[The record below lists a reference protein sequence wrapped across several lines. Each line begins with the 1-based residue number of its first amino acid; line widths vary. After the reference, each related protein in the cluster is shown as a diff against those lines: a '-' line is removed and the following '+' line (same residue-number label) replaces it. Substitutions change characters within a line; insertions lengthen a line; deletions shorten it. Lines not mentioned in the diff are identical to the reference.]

1 MASAVESKL
10 RDLLELAQVVL
21 DDLPIGLLVVSAHG
35 KPLWFNR
42 EAEVVCAVWNR
53 TPLRKDALPLKRA
66 DFTLPEVLWK
76 ECAALLA
83 ADDPAGAVP
92 EPRIFSETD
101 RGLHAVI
108 RLQRRPG
115 RTGPPACFLQ
125 LDYRRPRGDRE
136 RPISPGA
143 LSLLSRLTFR
153 EREVALRIRDGL
165 TTEEIAKELR
175 RSRLTIK
182 TQLAGIFR
190 KLGVANRSRVT
201 AMLNR

>member
-1 MASAVESKL
+1 MTPVESKL

-21 DDLPIGLLVVSAHG
+21 DDLPIGLLILSAHG
-35 KPLWFNR
+35 TPLWFNR

-53 TPLRKDALPLKRA
+53 TPLRRDALPLKRA
-66 DFTLPEVLWK
+66 EFSVPPVLWSA
-76 ECAALLA
+76 CSALLA
-83 ADDPAGAVP
+83 ADNPDGPVP
-92 EPRIFSETD
+92 EPAIINEPE
-101 RGLHAVI
+101 RGLHAVV
-108 RLQRRPG
+108 RLQRRSA

-143 LSLLSRLTFR
+143 LSLMSRLTFR
-153 EREVALRIRDGL
+153 EREVALRVRDGL
-165 TTEEIAKELR
+165 TTEEIARELR
-175 RSRLTIK
+175 RSKLTIK
-182 TQLAGIFR
+182 TQLAGIFK

>member
-1 MASAVESKL
+1 MASVESKL

-21 DDLPIGLLVVSAHG
+21 DDLPIGLLVLSAHG

-42 EAEVVCAVWNR
+42 EAEVVCAVWNG
-53 TPLRKDALPLKRA
+53 TPLRRDALPLKRA
-66 DFTLPEVLWK
+66 DFAVPPELWQA
-76 ECAALLA
+76 CQQLLA
-83 ADDPAGAVP
+83 ADADGSATP
-92 EPRIFSETD
+92 EPRILDDAE

-108 RLQRRPG
+108 RLQHRPN
-115 RTGPPACFLQ
+115 RSGPPACFLQ
-125 LDYRRPRGDRE
+125 LDYRRPRGDRD

-143 LSLLSRLTFR
+143 LALMSRLTFR
-153 EREVALRIRDGL
+153 EREVALRVRDGL
-165 TTEEIAKELR
+165 TTEEIARELR
-175 RSRLTIK
+175 RSKLTIK

>member
-1 MASAVESKL
+1 MASVESKL

-53 TPLRKDALPLKRA
+53 TPLRRDALPLKRA
-66 DFTLPEVLWK
+66 DFGVPPELWQ
-76 ECAALLA
+76 ECQALLA
-83 ADDPAGAVP
+83 AAESTDGTP
-92 EPRIFSETD
+92 EPRILDDAE

-108 RLQRRPG
+108 RLQHRPN
-115 RTGPPACFLQ
+115 RSGPPACFLQ
-125 LDYRRPRGDRE
+125 LDYRRPRGDRD

-143 LSLLSRLTFR
+143 LALLSRLTFR
-153 EREVALRIRDGL
+153 EREVALRVRDGL

-175 RSRLTIK
+175 RSKLTIK

>member
-1 MASAVESKL
+1 MPSVESKL
-10 RDLLELAQVVL
+10 RDLLELAQTVL
-21 DDLPIGLLVVSAHG
+21 DDLPIGLLVVSARG
-35 KPLWFNR
+35 TPMWFNR
-42 EAEVVCAVWNR
+42 EAEIVCAVWNR
-53 TPLRKDALPLKRA
+53 SALRRDALPLKRA
-66 DFTLPEVLWK
+66 DFAVPAVLWQ
-76 ECAALLA
+76 ECSALLK
-83 ADDPAGAVP
+83 ADTPHGRAT
-92 EPRIFSETD
+92 EPRICSEPE

-108 RLQRRPG
+108 RLQKRPG

-125 LDYRRPRGDRE
+125 LDYRRPRGDRD

-165 TTEEIAKELR
+165 TTEEISRELR
-175 RSRLTIK
+175 RSKLTIK

>member
-1 MASAVESKL
+1 MTSVESKL
-10 RDLLELAQVVL
+10 RDLLGLAQTVL
-21 DDLPIGLLVVSAHG
+21 DDLPIGLLVVSARG
-35 KPLWFNR
+35 TPLWFNR
-42 EAEVVCAVWNR
+42 EAEIVCAVWNR
-53 TPLRKDALPLKRA
+53 STLRQDALPLKRA
-66 DFTLPEVLWK
+66 DF
-76 ECAALLA
+76 
-83 ADDPAGAVP
+83 AVP
-92 EPRIFSETD
+92 AIIWQECQTLLKVDASPGVTCEPRIVSEPE

-136 RPISPGA
+136 RPLTPGA

-165 TTEEIAKELR
+165 TTEEISRELR
-175 RSRLTIK
+175 RSKLTIK

>member
-1 MASAVESKL
+1 MTAVEAKL
-10 RDLLELAQVVL
+10 HDLLELAQTVL
-21 DDLPIGLLVVSAHG
+21 DDLPIGLLVVSSRG
-35 KPLWFNR
+35 TPLWFNR
-42 EAEVVCAVWNR
+42 EAEIVCAVWNR
-53 TPLRKDALPLKRA
+53 SVLRRDALPLKRA
-66 DFTLPEVLWK
+66 EFVLPPVLWE
-76 ECAALLA
+76 ECQALLQ
-83 ADDPAGAVP
+83 ADTASVRA
-92 EPRIFSETD
+92 EPRIVSEPD

-108 RLQRRPG
+108 RLLHRPA
-115 RTGPPACFLQ
+115 RTGPPACYLQ
-125 LDYRRPRGDRE
+125 LDYRRPRGDRD

-165 TTEEIAKELR
+165 TTEEISRELR
-175 RSRLTIK
+175 RSKLTIK

>member
-1 MASAVESKL
+1 MASVESKL
-10 RDLLELAQVVL
+10 RDLLELAQTVL
-21 DDLPIGLLVVSAHG
+21 DDLPIGLLVVSARG
-35 KPLWFNR
+35 TPLWFNR
-42 EAEVVCAVWNR
+42 EAEIVCAVWNR
-53 TPLRKDALPLKRA
+53 SALRRDALPLKRA
-66 DFTLPEVLWK
+66 DFAVPPVLWRECQALLKADTLPGGH
-76 ECAALLA
+76 A
-83 ADDPAGAVP
+83 
-92 EPRIFSETD
+92 EPRIFSEPE

-125 LDYRRPRGDRE
+125 LDYRRPRGDRD
-136 RPISPGA
+136 RPLAPGA

-165 TTEEIAKELR
+165 TTEEISRELR

>member
-1 MASAVESKL
+1 MASVESKL

-21 DDLPIGLLVVSAHG
+21 DDLPIGLLVLSAHG

-66 DFTLPEVLWK
+66 DFTVPERLWQ

-83 ADDPAGAVP
+83 ADNPGGAAP
-92 EPRIFSETD
+92 EPRILSEPD

-125 LDYRRPRGDRE
+125 LDYRRPRGDRD

-175 RSRLTIK
+175 RSKLTIK

>member
-1 MASAVESKL
+1 MASVESKL

-21 DDLPIGLLVVSAHG
+21 DDLPVGLLVVSARG
-35 KPLWFNR
+35 TPLWFNR
-42 EAEVVCAVWNR
+42 EAEIVCAVWNR
-53 TPLRKDALPLKRA
+53 SPLRRDALPLKRS
-66 DFTLPEVLWK
+66 DFAVPAVLWK
-76 ECAALLA
+76 ECQILLKSDA
-83 ADDPAGAVP
+83 TNGPH
-92 EPRIFSETD
+92 EPRLVDEPEL
-101 RGLHAVI
+101 GLHAVI

-125 LDYRRPRGDRE
+125 LDYRRPRGDRD
-136 RPISPGA
+136 RPVSPSA

-153 EREVALRIRDGL
+153 EREVAMRIRDGL
-165 TTEEIAKELR
+165 TTEEISKELR
-175 RSRLTIK
+175 RSKLTIK

>member
-1 MASAVESKL
+1 MASVETKL
-10 RDLLELAQVVL
+10 RDLLELAQGVL
-21 DDLPIGLLVVSAHG
+21 DDLPIGLLVMSAHG

-53 TPLRKDALPLKRA
+53 TPLRRDALPLKRA
-66 DFTLPEVLWK
+66 DFSVPPELWQA
-76 ECAALLA
+76 CQALLA
-83 ADDPAGAVP
+83 ADEGGAGTP
-92 EPRIFSETD
+92 EPRILDDAE

-108 RLQRRPG
+108 RLQHRPG
-115 RTGPPACFLQ
+115 RSGPPACFLQ
-125 LDYRRPRGDRE
+125 LDYRRPRGDRD

-143 LSLLSRLTFR
+143 LALMSRLTFR
-153 EREVALRIRDGL
+153 EREVALRVRDGL

-175 RSRLTIK
+175 RSKLTIK

>member
-1 MASAVESKL
+1 MPSVESKL

-21 DDLPIGLLVVSAHG
+21 DVLPIGLLVLSAHG

-42 EAEVVCAVWNR
+42 EAEVVCAVWNG
-53 TPLRKDALPLKRA
+53 TPLRRDALPLKRA
-66 DFTLPEVLWK
+66 DFAVPTELWAA
-76 ECAALLA
+76 CQALLA
-83 ADDPAGAVP
+83 ADGNGSGTP
-92 EPRIFSETD
+92 EPRILDDAE

-108 RLQRRPG
+108 RLQHRPG
-115 RTGPPACFLQ
+115 RSGPPACFLQ
-125 LDYRRPRGDRE
+125 LDYRRPRGDRD

-143 LSLLSRLTFR
+143 LALLSRLTFR
-153 EREVALRIRDGL
+153 EREVALRVRDGL

-175 RSRLTIK
+175 RSKLTIK

>member
-1 MASAVESKL
+1 MTSVESKL
-10 RDLLELAQVVL
+10 RDLLGLAQTVL
-21 DDLPIGLLVVSAHG
+21 DDLPIGLLVVSARG
-35 KPLWFNR
+35 TPLWFNR
-42 EAEVVCAVWNR
+42 EAEIVCAVWNR
-53 TPLRKDALPLKRA
+53 STLRQDALPLKRA
-66 DFTLPEVLWK
+66 DF
-76 ECAALLA
+76 
-83 ADDPAGAVP
+83 AVP
-92 EPRIFSETD
+92 AIIWQECQTLLKGDTSPGRSEPRIVSEPE

-136 RPISPGA
+136 RPLTPGA
-143 LSLLSRLTFR
+143 LSFLSRLTFR

-165 TTEEIAKELR
+165 TTEEISRELR
-175 RSRLTIK
+175 RSKLTIK

>member
-1 MASAVESKL
+1 MVTIEAKL
-10 RDLLELAQVVL
+10 RDLLELAQHVL
-21 DDLPIGLLVVSAHG
+21 DDLPVGLLVLSAHG
-35 KPLWFNR
+35 RPLWFNR
-42 EAEVVCAVWNR
+42 EAEIVCAVWNR
-53 TPLRKDALPLKRA
+53 TTLRGDALPLKRSEFA
-66 DFTLPEVLWK
+66 VPEVLWR
-76 ECAALLA
+76 ECQAMLA
-83 ADDPAGAVP
+83 AEPAKGRSAEPHIISEP
-92 EPRIFSETD
+92 E

-108 RLQRRPG
+108 RLLRRPG
-115 RTGPPACFLQ
+115 RTGPPACYLQ
-125 LDYRRPRGDRE
+125 LDYRRPRGDRD

-165 TTEEIAKELR
+165 TTEEISRELR

>member
-1 MASAVESKL
+1 
-10 RDLLELAQVVL
+10 
-21 DDLPIGLLVVSAHG
+21 
-35 KPLWFNR
+35 
-42 EAEVVCAVWNR
+42 
-53 TPLRKDALPLKRA
+53 LRKDALPLKRA
-66 DFTLPEVLWK
+66 DFAVPEVLRA

-83 ADDPAGAVP
+83 ADSPAGAAP
-92 EPRIFSETD
+92 EPRIVSEPE

-125 LDYRRPRGDRE
+125 IDYRRPRGDRE
-136 RPISPGA
+136 RPLSPSA
-143 LSLLSRLTFR
+143 LSLMSRLTFR
-153 EREVALRIRDGL
+153 EREVALRVRDGL

-182 TQLAGIFR
+182 TQLAGVFR

-201 AMLNR
+201 ALLNR

>member
-1 MASAVESKL
+1 MASVESKL
-10 RDLLELAQVVL
+10 RDLLELAQGVL
-21 DDLPIGLLVVSAHG
+21 DDLPIGLVVLSAHG

-53 TPLRKDALPLKRA
+53 TPLRRDALPLKRA
-66 DFTLPEVLWK
+66 DFSVPPELWQACQ
-76 ECAALLA
+76 ELLA
-83 ADDPAGAVP
+83 ADEAGQATP
-92 EPRIFSETD
+92 EPRILDDAE

-108 RLQRRPG
+108 RLQHRPN
-115 RTGPPACFLQ
+115 RSGPPACYLQ
-125 LDYRRPRGDRE
+125 LDYRRPRGDRD

-143 LSLLSRLTFR
+143 LALMSRLTFR
-153 EREVALRIRDGL
+153 EREVALRVRDGL
-165 TTEEIAKELR
+165 TTEEIARELR
-175 RSRLTIK
+175 RSKLTIK

>member
-1 MASAVESKL
+1 MASVESKL
-10 RDLLELAQVVL
+10 RDLLELAQNVL

-35 KPLWFNR
+35 TPLWFNR
-42 EAEVVCAVWNR
+42 EAEIVCAVWNR
-53 TPLRKDALPLKRA
+53 TPLRRDALPLKRA
-66 DFTLPEVLWK
+66 DFAVPPVLWQ
-76 ECAALLA
+76 ECQALLA
-83 ADDPAGAVP
+83 KENEKGGAT
-92 EPRIFSETD
+92 EPRICSEPE
-101 RGLHAVI
+101 RGLHALI

-115 RTGPPACFLQ
+115 RSGPPACFLQ
-125 LDYRRPRGDRE
+125 LDYRRPRGDRD

-143 LSLLSRLTFR
+143 LALMSRLTFR

-165 TTEEIAKELR
+165 TTEEISKELR
-175 RSRLTIK
+175 RSKLTIK